1 MSDQKCVSWDFPGGR
16 VAKNPSSNAGGVGSI
31 PGQETKIPHAATK
44 IWCSQN
50 IFFEYVFSNK
60 RKFAGKALIVKTW
73 FTSLTLTLPNIFS
86 CPFFP
91 HLPKKGTRVE
101 NLVRAGLNF
110 RPVSG
115 CKGNSNYW
123 IWKLIKVSFWQCL
136 ELKFSVCAACKT
148 VCNLEVEYFQ
158 SLFSDMAWPW
168 FWRRRSQSKD
178 MKCSACI
185 Q

>member
-1 MSDQKCVSWDFPGGR
+1 MFPGTFLVVQWLRIHLPMQGVWVR
-16 VAKNPSSNAGGVGSI
+16 SLVRKLRSHMLQQRSDAAK
-31 PGQETKIPHAATK
+31 
-44 IWCSQN
+44 
-50 IFFEYVFSNK
+50 IFFLKYVFSNK

-91 HLPKKGTRVE
+91 HLPKNGTRVE
-101 NLVRAGLNF
+101 NLMRAGLNF

-115 CKGNSNYW
+115 CKGNSHYW

-136 ELKFSVCAACKT
+136 ELKFSVCAACKS

-168 FWRRRSQSKD
+168 FWRRRRSQSKD